1 MAVTTIDDIAAP
13 PRDWLKA
20 LRSAKA
26 VATLIALIWVP
37 LMLYVMFGSRIDDAI
52 KPYVLLPAIPASVLL
67 FAVGVSAWKESPAAI
82 AGLCLVFFWLFIAV
96 TVPYLP
102 IFDPNKPLMPF
113 APVGAV
119 KGAHTFWLGGDWK
132 GRDMLSR
139 VLWGSQRIFI
149 WGITA
154 TAVAY
159 VVGAMLGLIAGYRGG
174 WWDEIISFFANV
186 LLAFPVMVL
195 YVLILTYL
203 GPSGLNLIVAVT
215 FASAPGIMRIVR
227 SLTLDNKTRDYI
239 YAAQTRGESPLY
251 IMLVELLPNVRG
263 PLIVDACLRL
273 GYTTVAIATLTFLG
287 LGLPPPDADWGL
299 MIKEGASA
307 AMMFKF
313 SYMLLIPA
321 LAVSSLILGFNL
333 MADGLREIS
342 LRD

>member
-1 MAVTTIDDIAAP
+1 MAVTTVTTPAAP
-13 PRDWLKA
+13 SLSSVLA
-20 LRSAKA
+20 SLRTAKTIGLLVA
-26 VATLIALIWVP
+26 VIWVP
-37 LMLYVMFGSRIDDAI
+37 LMAYVMFPGVLGALRNI
-52 KPYVLLPAIPASVLL
+52 VLLPAVPAAFAL
-67 FAVGVSAWKESPAAI
+67 FIIAFSGLKESTTALV
-82 AGLCLVFFWLFIAV
+82 GLCLVFFWLFVAV

-119 KGAHTFWLGGDWK
+119 KGDHVFWLGGDWK

-159 VVGAMLGLIAGYRGG
+159 VVGALLGLFAGYRGG
-174 WWDEIISFFANV
+174 WWDEIISFVANV
-186 LLAFPVMVL
+186 LLSFPVMVL

-227 SLTLDNKTRDYI
+227 SLTLDNKSRDYV

-321 LAVSSLILGFNL
+321 LSVSSLILGFNL

-342 LRD
+342 LKD

>member
-1 MAVTTIDDIAAP
+1 M
-13 PRDWLKA
+13 
-20 LRSAKA
+20 
-26 VATLIALIWVP
+26 
-37 LMLYVMFGSRIDDAI
+37 
-52 KPYVLLPAIPASVLL
+52 
-67 FAVGVSAWKESPAAI
+67 
-82 AGLCLVFFWLFIAV
+82 
-96 TVPYLP
+96 
-102 IFDPNKPLMPF
+102 
-113 APVGAV
+113 
-119 KGAHTFWLGGDWK
+119 FWLGGDWK

-154 TAVAY
+154 TGVAY
-159 VVGAMLGLIAGYRGG
+159 VVGAILGLVAGYRGG
-174 WWDEIISFFANV
+174 WWDEIISYIANV
-186 LLAFPVMVL
+186 LLSFPVMVL

-203 GPSGLNLIVAVT
+203 GASGLNLIIAVT

-227 SLTLDNKTRDYI
+227 SLTLDNKSRDYV
-239 YAAQTRGESPLY
+239 YAAQTRGERPLY
-251 IMLVELLPNVRG
+251 IMVVELLPNVRG

-287 LGLPPPDADWGL
+287 LGLPPPDPDWGL

-321 LAVSSLILGFNL
+321 FAVSSLILGFNL

-342 LRD
+342 LKD